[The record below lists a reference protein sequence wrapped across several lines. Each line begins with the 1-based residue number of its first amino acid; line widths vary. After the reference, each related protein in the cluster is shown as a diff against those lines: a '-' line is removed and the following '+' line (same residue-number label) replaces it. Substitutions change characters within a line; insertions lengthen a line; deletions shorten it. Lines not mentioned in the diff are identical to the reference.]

1 MNKYIYISCL
11 AVAGLFASCDD
22 ILDAPAISST
32 DEEVI
37 FSTEALADGAVMGL
51 HQSFGE
57 TNSYRG
63 RYIPYFGVNSDCE
76 IMNDYATQST
86 AKKELSTYSTTAGN
100 TEMNTNNNA
109 WAKLYEAIERANKAI
124 ASMEIYGNI
133 DNDRMMGQ
141 LYGELLTLRGM
152 IYFDLVKAWG
162 DVPYRF
168 EPITSA
174 TIYVAKTDRVTV
186 LKKVME
192 DLLLAEGYLGW
203 PNENSYTTSVERV
216 SKSFSKSLRA
226 RAALF
231 LAGYSEWPNE
241 GLRYNLTD
249 ESARR
254 EMHAIALK
262 ECNDIITQGCNKLG
276 TTFDENFR
284 ALCQDVV
291 AAGNESIFEIPFSA
305 GRGRVLYTW
314 GVKHQSK
321 TGLTKNQWTAQ
332 FQGGVNRPIPTLWYD
347 YDKDDTRRGITCVPY
362 SWSAEETAIK
372 EVGSTAGAAWCF
384 GKLRYEW
391 MKRFVTS
398 TNDDGVN
405 FQVMRYADVLLMAAE
420 AENQLN
426 GPSNATQ
433 YLKPVLDRAFQ
444 TATTKV
450 TEIINAAS
458 ASPAAF
464 QEVIEEQRKLEFAGE
479 AIRKVDLIRW
489 GKLSSKLEEAKAKM
503 ERLANR
509 TGEYADYLTKVYF
522 NDGLDAASNKAD
534 EYTIYG
540 LEKGDTETYGKDN
553 FDSNKNF
560 FSLYPQDEIDSI
572 DTSTEEGKKKKQD
585 WTDNN
590 TKINGYI
597 NSLYVNDPNSKMF
610 WPIWTY
616 YINSSNNMLTNDY
629 GY

>member
-22 ILDAPAISST
+22 ILDAPAISSM
-32 DEEVI
+32 DEVVI
-37 FSTEALADGAVMGL
+37 FSTEALADAAVMGL
-51 HQSFGE
+51 HQSFCE

-63 RYIPYFGVNSDCE
+63 RYIPYFGINNDCE
-76 IMNDYATQST
+76 IMNEYPTANST
-86 AKKELSTYSTTAGN
+86 TKELSTYTTTPGN
-100 TEMNTNNNA
+100 TYMNTNNNA

-124 ASMEIYGNI
+124 VSMEIYGNI
-133 DNDRMMGQ
+133 NNDAVMGQ

-174 TIYVAKTDRVTV
+174 TIYLPKTDRVTI
-186 LKKVME
+186 LNKVME

-203 PNENSYTTSVERV
+203 PNENNYTKSVERA
-216 SKSFSKSLRA
+216 SKSFAKSLRA
-226 RAALF
+226 RVALF

-241 GLRYNLTD
+241 GQRYNLTD
-249 ESARR
+249 ENARR
-254 EMHAIALK
+254 EMYTIALNECK
-262 ECNDIITQGCNKLG
+262 EIIAQGCNKLG
-276 TTFDENFR
+276 ATFDENFR
-284 ALCQDVV
+284 ALCQDIVS
-291 AAGNESIFEIPFSA
+291 AGNESIYEIPFSA

-314 GVKHQSK
+314 GGKHQGK
-321 TGLTKNQWTAQ
+321 TGLTNTQWTGQ
-332 FQGGVNRPIPTLWYD
+332 QQGGANRPIPTLWYD
-347 YDKDDTRRGITCVPY
+347 YDKDDTRRNITCIPY
-362 SWSAEETAIK
+362 SWTAEEVAVK
-372 EVGSTAGAAWCF
+372 EVGGTSGAAWCF

-420 AENQLN
+420 AENYLN

-444 TATTKV
+444 SATTKV
-450 TEIINAAS
+450 TEIINEAGAS
-458 ASPAAF
+458 KTAF

-489 GKLSSKLEEAKAKM
+489 GKLSSNLAEAKGKM

-509 TGEYADYLTKVYF
+509 TGEYADYLKKVYF
-522 NDGLDAASNKAD
+522 NEGLGAASTNAD
-534 EYTIYG
+534 EYTLYG
-540 LEKGDTETYGKDN
+540 LEKGDTEAYGKEN
-553 FDSNKNF
+553 FESNKNF
-560 FSLYPQDEIDSI
+560 FSLYTQEEIDNI
-572 DTSTEEGKKKKQD
+572 DTSTKEGEDQKKNRIE
-585 WTDNN
+585 NN

-597 NSLYVNDPNSKMF
+597 NSLFLNDPNSKMF

-616 YINSSNNMLTNDY
+616 YINSSNGMLTNDY